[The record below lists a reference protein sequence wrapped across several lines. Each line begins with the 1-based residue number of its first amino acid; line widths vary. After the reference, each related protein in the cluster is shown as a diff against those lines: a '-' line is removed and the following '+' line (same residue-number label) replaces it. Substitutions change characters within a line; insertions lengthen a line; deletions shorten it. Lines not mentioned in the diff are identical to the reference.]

1 MLRVTYTGPFEAV
14 EIADSGQIVEFGEEV
29 EVDDELGLRLLEQ
42 DVWESED
49 PAVETL
55 RGLFE
60 LDAAQDPP
68 VDDDTDPDGPPQ
80 EEL

>member
-1 MLRVTYTGPFEAV
+1 MLRITYVGPFEAV
-14 EIADSGQIVEFGEEV
+14 EIADSGQVVEFGEEV
-29 EVDDELGLRLLEQ
+29 EVEDELALRLLEQ

-49 PAVETL
+49 PAVEAL
-55 RGLFE
+55 QGLLA